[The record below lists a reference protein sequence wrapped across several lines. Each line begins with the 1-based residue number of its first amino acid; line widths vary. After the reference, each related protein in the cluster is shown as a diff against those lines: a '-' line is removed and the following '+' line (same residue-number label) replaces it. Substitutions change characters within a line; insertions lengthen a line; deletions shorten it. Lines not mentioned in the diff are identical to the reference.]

1 MNILSPRSI
10 KSYAAAI
17 ANAVVVLSAF
27 RRTSRQMPAM
37 VPVVVPT
44 RQRALISA
52 LLLLIFVECCWP
64 TIETAA
70 DAPEA
75 SRR

>member
-10 KSYAAAI
+10 KSYAAVG
-17 ANAVVVLSAF
+17 ANAVVVSIPSGRFRGRCRPWVLSVA
-27 RRTSRQMPAM
+27 
-37 VPVVVPT
+37 PT

-52 LLLLIFVECCWP
+52 LLLLIFVECRWP
-64 TIETAA
+64 TVETAA
-70 DAPEA
+70 SAPEA